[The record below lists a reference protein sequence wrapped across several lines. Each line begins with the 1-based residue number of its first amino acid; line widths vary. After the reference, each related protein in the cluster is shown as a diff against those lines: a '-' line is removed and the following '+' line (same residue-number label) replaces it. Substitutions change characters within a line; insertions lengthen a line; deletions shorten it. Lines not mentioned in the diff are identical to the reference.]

1 MTASASVST
10 SGDKATITLTGDGEF
25 ECMLDDGP
33 FMTCK
38 YLLVSISTYGIFQFK
53 GESGDM
59 YTGLS
64 DGEHRISVRFT
75 ATGSSQAVM
84 LSRPLEFTISGGR

>member
-1 MTASASVST
+1 MTTASASVST

-38 YLLVSISTYGIFQFK
+38 YLLVSVPAYGIFK
-53 GESGDM
+53 
-59 YTGLS
+59 
-64 DGEHRISVRFT
+64 I
-75 ATGSSQAVM
+75 
-84 LSRPLEFTISGGR
+84 